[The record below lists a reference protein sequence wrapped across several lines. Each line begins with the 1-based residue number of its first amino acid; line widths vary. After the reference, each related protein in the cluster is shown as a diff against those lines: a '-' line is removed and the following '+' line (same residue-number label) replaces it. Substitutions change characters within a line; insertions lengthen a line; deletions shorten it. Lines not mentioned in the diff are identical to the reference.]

1 MQNRR
6 KTISLSTSMKINLS
20 YKKVKKPITKMLSS
34 SGFKKNNLIRL
45 NSKLD
50 DFPKKK
56 TQSIL
61 INDENMKLSFL
72 KSINT
77 KEKNN
82 MRKSLFLPTSK
93 KITKKK
99 YIEDKYLKYMKNQ
112 IYERISKQYS
122 SHKK

>member
-93 KITKKK
+93 KNNKEK
-99 YIEDKYLKYMKNQ
+99 
-112 IYERISKQYS
+112 IY
-122 SHKK
+122 